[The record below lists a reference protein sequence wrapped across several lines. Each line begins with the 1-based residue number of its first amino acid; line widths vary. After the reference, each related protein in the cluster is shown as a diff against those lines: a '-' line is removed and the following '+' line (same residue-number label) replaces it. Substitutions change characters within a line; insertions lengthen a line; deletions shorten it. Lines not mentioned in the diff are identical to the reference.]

1 MIDQHLNW
9 KAQHMHVIGKGTT
22 WASQIRRIAR
32 PSWGMTLKYAW
43 RLFNSVALP
52 KLLYGVDIWC
62 GPPIAEYPG
71 PKDKGSA
78 RPVRQ
83 LTQTQHSGATAITG
97 ALHTAPT
104 DTLNACAY
112 LPPAIHT
119 IDKWCHHVA
128 LHLASALPKHPLH
141 KLVKHSTSRYIR
153 RHRSPLHALFNWYD
167 FNHRHIEKI
176 PFKPCNL
183 ACKDKLPFTIR
194 IPPNKETSI
203 EEVLRA
209 NERVQ
214 VFSDGLAANNKVGAM
229 AILTR
234 PGKSHQILHLHLGS
248 NSKHTV
254 HEAELVG
261 ILLALQ
267 LIKTEKAGQTSFLI
281 GVDNQAT
288 LVAFNSDMRNPAHS
302 IAREALC
309 VETDCSS
316 DMDRLPDLYCT

>member
-1 MIDQHLNW
+1 
-9 KAQHMHVIGKGTT
+9 MHVIGKGTT

-32 PSWGMTLKYAW
+32 PSWGMTPKYAR

-52 KLLYGVDIWC
+52 KLLYRVDIWC

-83 LTQTQHSGATAITG
+83 LTQTQRSGATAITG

-153 RHRSPLHALFNWYD
+153 RHRSPLHALFNWYNFD
-167 FNHRHIEKI
+167 HRHIEKI
-176 PFKPCNL
+176 PFKPHNP
-183 ACKDKLPFTIR
+183 ACKGKLPFIIR

-309 VETDCSS
+309 VETDCSN